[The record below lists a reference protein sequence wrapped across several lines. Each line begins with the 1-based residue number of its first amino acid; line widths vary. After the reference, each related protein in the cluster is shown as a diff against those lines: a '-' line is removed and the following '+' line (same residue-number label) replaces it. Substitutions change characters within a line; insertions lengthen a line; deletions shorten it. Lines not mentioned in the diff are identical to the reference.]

1 MNNDLVGQSILAEEY
16 LLNRL
21 VYVNSANHAYSELM
35 LNTHMAMF
43 GNNNVG
49 KTASLAGMKLLL
61 FPEVDFY
68 HCESKFKFK
77 GKEGVYSMEESFDF
91 YFPDARSFII
101 LEVNNPEGGF
111 CMILYKTNNYG
122 YGRFFI
128 PVPYEQMRA
137 LFWDTEASKFTDNIS
152 VAELS
157 KFTKKHAGQQ
167 LSDAKEITSLMFSSY
182 RDVPARKRFCVLPL
196 KDDRP
201 SSIDAFRN
209 IYQLAFEA
217 GSLKSNTLP
226 NAIAALLEMGRS
238 RDQERLDA
246 NLTVLTEQHSQ
257 LYQQGEWLQKI
268 ANTKPDY
275 DAVQTRYKLATEAMT
290 DYSILYHSTHMALNL
305 AKRSHR
311 PNQQKISQDYRSKLA
326 DLNTIKKELSTCTK
340 GANESK
346 GAVEHINK
354 QLEKKQGS
362 LVKAQLLKARYAGM
376 DRAEI
381 LEILR
386 DELSAEEYKLT
397 ALKEQGSVAELLKTN
412 LDEQRQLKE
421 GIKRLKGLVAD
432 NKSLIFNQ
440 LAKPE
445 LASILVAINPL
456 FSEASATLSDAN
468 KSAILDFTDLF
479 QQNNAGYLRFLGEAF
494 GKTKVTPFNLQKKQI
509 EWEQTIIKREKR
521 LEYVDSEIDVHR
533 KVTSKKNID
542 DLIKTAEKNIEQ
554 NKTEIQ
560 SIESLSTLE
569 GDISELKEEVLAEE
583 KELKINANKMDE
595 LGTQRET
602 LRGEEEKLSRQLT
615 RLKAQEDEFSVIESH
630 LNLARQLVV
639 PVSVDVEPINNES
652 LNVDC
657 AIKAQQK
664 SNEYNKLLNDF
675 KNKFD
680 ALARDLPHPDIDTHK
695 EFLKLA
701 DYDQAIRIYGSAF
714 ETLDYNLGKQ
724 KHAVQSHNQLF
735 NNQISE
741 IKGSATL
748 LNNFVAD
755 INKELNGKGVSN
767 LLEINLHLTL
777 NPAFLSLMSVLEKH
791 DIQGDALLEPQLYES
806 LNKFV
811 EKFFNKKSRRLKMA
825 DIIAEI
831 NYHYQLESTGDVVTK
846 SQSGGT
852 TSVIT
857 AFVLAVLLKRITPP
871 YVQLQMPIIVDEI
884 STLDSINTDSTIEQI
899 SEHGFSIFCAT
910 PSFSASVS
918 QKVGRWV
925 MIDRSMI
932 RQPMVQSCHLNILP
946 EHVESYGDAEG

>member
-1 MNNDLVGQSILAEEY
+1 MSNDLFGQSILAEEY

-68 HCESKFKFK
+68 RCESKFKFK
-77 GKEGVYSMEESFDF
+77 GKEGVYSMEESYDF

-101 LEVNNPEGGF
+101 LEVNNPEGTF
-111 CMILYKTNNYG
+111 CMVLYKSNNYG

-128 PVPYEQMRA
+128 PVPYDQMRA
-137 LFWDTEASKFTDNIS
+137 IFWDTETAQFADNIS

-157 KFTKKHAGQQ
+157 KFTKKNAGQQ
-167 LSDAKEITSLMFSSY
+167 LSDAKEITHLMFSSY
-182 RDVPARKRFCVLPL
+182 RADPARKRFCVLPL

-201 SSIDAFRN
+201 NSIDAFRN

-246 NLTVLTEQHSQ
+246 NLTELTEQHAQ

-275 DAVQTRYKLATEAMT
+275 DAVQTCYKLAGEAMS
-290 DYSILYHSTHMALNL
+290 DYSNVYYSTHLALDL
-305 AKRSHR
+305 AKQNHA
-311 PNQQKISQDYRSKLA
+311 PNYQKTSQDYLRKSN
-326 DLNTIKKELSTCTK
+326 DLNAMKAKLSSCTTE
-340 GANESK
+340 ANKSK
-346 GAVEHINK
+346 GAADQITK
-354 QLEKKQGS
+354 QLEKKQDL
-362 LVKAQLLKARYAGM
+362 LVKAKSLKALYG
-376 DRAEI
+376 DKSNAEV
-381 LEILR
+381 LEILH
-386 DELSAEEYKLT
+386 DTLDAENDKLAT
-397 ALKEQGSVAELLKTN
+397 LKEEGGVAALLKMN
-412 LDEQRQLKE
+412 LDKQRQLRE
-421 GIKRLKGLVAD
+421 EIKRLKALVA
-432 NKSLIFNQ
+432 NEKTLIFNQ
-440 LAKPE
+440 LDKPG
-445 LASILVAINPL
+445 LASILQAINPL
-456 FSEASATLSDAN
+456 FAEASATLSETD
-468 KSAILDFTDLF
+468 KSAILGFADLF
-479 QQNNAGYLRFLGEAF
+479 QHDNANYLSFLGEAF
-494 GKTKVTPFNLQKKQI
+494 GNTKVSPFNLQKKQL
-509 EWEQTIIKREKR
+509 EWEQTIIKHENT
-521 LEYVDSEIDVHR
+521 LEDVDSEINVHR
-533 KVTSKKNID
+533 KVTSKKNIEE
-542 DLIKTAEKNIEQ
+542 LIQAAEQ
-554 NKTEIQ
+554 NIKQNKAEIQ

-569 GDISELKEEVLAEE
+569 GDISELKEEALAKE
-583 KELKINANKMDE
+583 KELEINTHKMGE
-595 LGTQRET
+595 LGVQHGA
-602 LRGEEEKLSRQLT
+602 LRGEEEKLDRELT
-615 RLKAQEDEFSVIESH
+615 RLKTQQNEFNAIENNLS
-630 LNLARQLVV
+630 LARQQVT
-639 PVSVDVEPINNES
+639 PVSVDVEPINNEL
-652 LNVDC
+652 LNASYAFKV
-657 AIKAQQK
+657 QQK
-664 SNEYNKLLNDF
+664 SSDYNKLLSDF

-680 ALARDLPHPDIDTHK
+680 ALTRDLPHPDIDTHK
-695 EFLKLA
+695 ELLKLA
-701 DYDQAIRIYGSAF
+701 DYDSAIRIYGSAF
-714 ETLDYNLGKQ
+714 ETLDYDLNKQ

-741 IKGSATL
+741 IKGSASL

-767 LLEINLHLTL
+767 LSKINLHLTL
-777 NPAFLSLMSVLEKH
+777 NPAFLSLMSVLDKH

-831 NYHYQLESTGDVVTK
+831 NYHYQLESTGEVVTK

-857 AFVLAVLLKRITPP
+857 AFVLAVLLRRITPP

-899 SEHGFSIFCAT
+899 TEHGFSIFCAT
-910 PSFSASVS
+910 PSFSAFVS
-918 QKVGRWV
+918 HKVGRWV
-925 MIDRSMI
+925 MIDRSTI
-932 RQPMVQSCHLNILP
+932 KQPMVQSCHLNILP
-946 EHVESYGDAEG
+946 EHVESYGATQG